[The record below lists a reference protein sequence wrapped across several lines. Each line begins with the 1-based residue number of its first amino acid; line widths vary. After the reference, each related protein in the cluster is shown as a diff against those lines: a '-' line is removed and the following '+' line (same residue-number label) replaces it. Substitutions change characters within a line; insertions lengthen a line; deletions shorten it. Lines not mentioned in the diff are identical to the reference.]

1 MFMNWP
7 ADKWTLC
14 GYSNPGLGEVTTKYP
29 LLREGL
35 AGRLHFAGEYTSLLF
50 PGYME
55 GGLNSG
61 ATLAKRL
68 AHKSNLI

>member
-7 ADKWTLC
+7 ADKYALC
-14 GYSNPGLGEVTTKYP
+14 GYSSPGLGEVTAKHP
-29 LLREGL
+29 LLREGFL
-35 AGRLHFAGEYTSLLF
+35 DRMYFAGEHSSLLF

-55 GGLNSG
+55 GGLHSG

-68 AHKSNLI
+68 ARKVNLV